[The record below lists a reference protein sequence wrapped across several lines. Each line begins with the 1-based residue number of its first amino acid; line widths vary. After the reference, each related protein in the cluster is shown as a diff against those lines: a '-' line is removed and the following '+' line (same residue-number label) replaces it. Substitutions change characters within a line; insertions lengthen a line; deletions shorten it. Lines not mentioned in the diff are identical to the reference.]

1 MSMGALSGDFV
12 VGVDTSEHGPISC
25 SRFRADI
32 KARKGGDSL
41 AEACK
46 VCQRWAVYEP
56 GPRGQSE
63 DLDERSPS
71 PRWLAWLKGVE
82 TG

>member
-1 MSMGALSGDFV
+1 MCLHALRFAYGRMGRVAIPWA
-12 VGVDTSEHGPISC
+12 E
-25 SRFRADI
+25 
-32 KARKGGDSL
+32 ARKM
-41 AEACK
+41 
-46 VCQRWAVYEP
+46 CQRWAVYEP